1 MNVIYMNN
9 KKRKINTDILSRLN
23 GTYEEVH
30 LKAKNP
36 ELMACEVC
44 QKPIFSHQK
53 VNVYLTCSYDC
64 YAILKLSKQTT
75 FLHEKPPEMELNNA
89 LKRSKY
95 IDNIDELNTEH

>member
-1 MNVIYMNN
+1 MNS

-36 ELMACEVC
+36 ELMACEIC
-44 QKPIFSHQK
+44 QKPIFNYQRL
-53 VNVYLTCSYDC
+53 NGCLTCSYDC

-75 FLHEKPPEMELNNA
+75 YLHEKPSEMEIDNA
-89 LKRSKY
+89 LKRSKS
-95 IDNIDELNTEH
+95 IENIDELNSEQ